1 MSKNRY
7 SKKKKCLD
15 CGVLV
20 ENRSTRCYKC
30 SAGLRKV
37 TFPKCETCGKTL
49 SRKFHAITKKPV
61 RFCINHRQMT
71 EEHKK
76 NIGLGSKGRVFSEEN
91 KKKMSINITKIWK
104 ERRKLYFEDLTK
116 KKEYYRAVRRITK
129 RQKVEVLENYR
140 KEGYELDHITPI
152 IEGYRRQIDPK
163 IVGDISNLRYIPAS
177 ENRRLG
183 SQQQMKWR
191 LW

>member
-1 MSKNRY
+1 MNKRKN
-7 SKKKKCLD
+7 
-15 CGVLV
+15 
-20 ENRSTRCYKC
+20 
-30 SAGLRKV
+30 
-37 TFPKCETCGKTL
+37 FPKCEKCGKTL
-49 SRKFHAITKKPV
+49 SRKVHSVTKKPL

-76 NIGLGSKGRVFSEEN
+76 NIGLGGKGRVFSEEHR
-91 KKKMSINITKIWK
+91 KKMSISVAKIWK
-104 ERRKLYFEDLTK
+104 ERRKLEDLTK

-177 ENRRLG
+177 ENRKLG
-183 SQQQMKWR
+183 TQQQKKWR
-191 LW
+191 IY

>member
-1 MSKNRY
+1 MPKNNWN
-7 SKKKKCLD
+7 KKKKCLD

-30 SAGLRKV
+30 NAGLRKV
-37 TFPKCETCGKTL
+37 PFPKCETCGKTL
-49 SRKFHAITKKPV
+49 SARIQPQTKKPL

-76 NIGLGSKGRVFSEEN
+76 NIGLGSEGRVFSEEH
-91 KKKMSINITKIWK
+91 KKKMSINVTKIWK
-104 ERRKLYFEDLTK
+104 ERRKLEDLTK
-116 KKEYYRAVRRITK
+116 KKEYYQAVRRITR

-140 KEGYELDHITPI
+140 KEGYELDHITPV
-152 IEGYRRQIDPK
+152 IEGYRRQIDPHT
-163 IVGDISNLRYIPAS
+163 IGDISNLRYIPAE

-183 SQQQMKWR
+183 SQQQKKWR

>member
-1 MSKNRY
+1 MPRNRY

-30 SAGLRKV
+30 NAGRRKV
-37 TFPKCETCGKTL
+37 PFPKCKECGKTL
-49 SRKFHAITKKPV
+49 SHRKSV
-61 RFCINHRQMT
+61 WCIKHRPMT

-76 NIGLGSKGRVFSEEN
+76 NISLGIKGKPKSEEHI
-91 KKKMSINITKIWK
+91 KKMSINVTKIWE
-104 ERRKLYFEDLTK
+104 ERNKLEDLTK
-116 KKEYYRAVRRITK
+116 KKEYYQAVRRITR

-140 KEGYELDHITPI
+140 KEGYELDHITPV

-163 IVGDISNLRYIPAS
+163 IIGDISNLRYIPAE
-177 ENRRLG
+177 ENRKLG
-183 SQQQMKWR
+183 TQQQKKWR